1 MPRRMQYRAYAPNGQ
16 KIERKPLVN
25 TLADGSDLFIYDS
38 IDAYAD
44 EYWGGVS
51 ATMVRE
57 AMSEINGDIRVRI
70 NSPGGDVYDG
80 IAILNLLRTHAESHK
95 VTVQIDGLAASAA
108 SFVAM
113 AGEEIV
119 IMPNA
124 EIMIHDASMMTWGN
138 AEELRTDADGL
149 DRVSGNIAD
158 AYALRAGGKA
168 ATWRERMKAETWYSA
183 KEAVKA
189 GLADR
194 VADVKASKGAAAA
207 SALGNSWD
215 IPWARYAS
223 RRDAPTPM
231 LAGVTDVADVTPVTE
246 SEDPAAYLA
255 AFIERETA

>member
-1 MPRRMQYRAYAPNGQ
+1 MPRQRYRAFLPTGQ

-25 TLADGSDLFIYDS
+25 ALTDGGNDLFIYDS
-38 IDAYAD
+38 IDSYAD

-57 AMSEINGDIRVRI
+57 AMGEINGDIRVRI

-80 IAILNLLRTHAESHK
+80 IAILNLLRTHAESHR

-108 SFVAM
+108 SFIAM

-158 AYALRAGGKA
+158 AYALRAGGRA

-183 KEAVKA
+183 AEAVKA

-223 RRDAPTPM
+223 RREAPTPITAVAT
-231 LAGVTDVADVTPVTE
+231 LAPDD
-246 SEDPAAYLA
+246 DPAAYLA
-255 AFIERETA
+255 AFIERETACP